1 MTEEVATDEVTAIVL
16 YSTVRA
22 VKLLII
28 DAYGQKELWV
38 PKSVI
43 VNDFQEYNFEEEQR
57 FEITKWYAEKYNLGD
72 GM

>member
-28 DAYGQKELWV
+28 DSYGQKELWI

-43 VNDFQEYNFEEEQR
+43 VNEFEEYNFEEEQS
-57 FEITKWYAEKYNLGD
+57 FSLKLWYAEKYNLGD